1 MQKVIDYVKQYIG
14 LISIVL
20 AVCMLLTYSLSYFM
34 TNSDNHR
41 AAEMYVGELQYSI
54 SIDGSDTNILTV
66 PSGETIVDLTL
77 TGLNNID
84 TYYKLLYTSSN
95 NAVTVKYFD
104 KVQDTSGNLTT
115 YDLPGS
121 SLTIKG
127 SKTLKLKIN
136 NASADSRTVTFKV
149 SGGYSTNTLADVVV
163 PSGYYQIGLAT
174 QDANTYFCHT
184 SSALTDGLEYTADKL
199 AYKYKYLPSTTTA
212 GSWATSATIDSW
224 GVQLADKTS
233 TESFNGKLCTY
244 IDNKPIKV
252 LSNTFEKS
260 KASSI
265 DISNFNTSNVTTL
278 ANLFSNSAATTITL
292 GNIDTSNVI
301 NMYGMFYG
309 SSATTINDL
318 DKINTSNVTNMA
330 QMFRASKATALNLN
344 NLDTS
349 NVTNMSFMFY
359 GSSATSLDITA
370 FDTSKVTDM
379 RYMFYNNK
387 ATTLNLSKLNTSN
400 VTNMTY
406 MFYGSEATSLDL
418 TNFNTSKVTNMTYM
432 FQSSKAATINLSS
445 FNTSNVTDMTN
456 MFSQAEATNIIGLSN
471 FNTSKVTS
479 MEYMFRSSKL
489 STIDLGNFNTSS
501 VTKLNSMFMSAEA
514 TEIDVSSFDTAKVTI
529 MGSMFRYCSNLK
541 TIYASSKFV
550 TTKVTNGTY
559 MFSDATK
566 LVGGNG
572 TTYDVNN
579 VTHNYARIDT
589 SSTPGYFTNLE
600 PISFSADSW
609 NTIIAAVKK
618 NKTSKYNVGDTKKVQ
633 IGNLGTY
640 TLRIANISTP
650 NSCDSS
656 TYSETA
662 CGFVLEFE
670 DVILAKKINN
680 IASNANGWPATEL
693 HYYLNNEFYSMIPT
707 ELKNGIIQTRVV
719 SGYGQSGS
727 SNFTS
732 TDYIYIP
739 SLSEVYADATTTSD
753 TAKNVT
759 RQLDYYSYRGV
770 TTTNSSAAIKKLR
783 DTENVWWLRTPIRTL
798 TTSYYAVDTAGKN
811 SGGTATLDN
820 IGYSPAFRIG

>member
-1 MQKVIDYVKQYIG
+1 
-14 LISIVL
+14 
-20 AVCMLLTYSLSYFM
+20 MLLTYSLSYFM

-77 TGLNNID
+77 TGLNDID

-174 QDANTYFCHT
+174 QDANAYFCHT

-252 LSNTFEKS
+252 LSNAFEKS

-292 GNIDTSNVI
+292 GNIDTSNLI
-301 NMYGMFYG
+301 NMYG
-309 SSATTINDL
+309 
-318 DKINTSNVTNMA
+318 
-330 QMFRASKATALNLN
+330 
-344 NLDTS
+344 
-349 NVTNMSFMFY
+349 MFY

-387 ATTLNLSKLNTSN
+387 AATLNLSKLNTSN

-418 TNFNTSKVTNMTYM
+418 TNFNTSKVTN
-432 FQSSKAATINLSS
+432 
-445 FNTSNVTDMTN
+445 
-456 MFSQAEATNIIGLSN
+456 
-471 FNTSKVTS
+471 
-479 MEYMFRSSKL
+479 
-489 STIDLGNFNTSS
+489 
-501 VTKLNSMFMSAEA
+501 
-514 TEIDVSSFDTAKVTI
+514 
-529 MGSMFRYCSNLK
+529 
-541 TIYASSKFV
+541 
-550 TTKVTNGTY
+550 GTY

-566 LVGGNG
+566 LVGGNR

-609 NTIIAAVKK
+609 DTII
-618 NKTSKYNVGDTKKVQ
+618 
-633 IGNLGTY
+633 
-640 TLRIANISTP
+640 
-650 NSCDSS
+650 
-656 TYSETA
+656 
-662 CGFVLEFE
+662 
-670 DVILAKKINN
+670 
-680 IASNANGWPATEL
+680 
-693 HYYLNNEFYSMIPT
+693 
-707 ELKNGIIQTRVV
+707 
-719 SGYGQSGS
+719 
-727 SNFTS
+727 
-732 TDYIYIP
+732 
-739 SLSEVYADATTTSD
+739 
-753 TAKNVT
+753 
-759 RQLDYYSYRGV
+759 
-770 TTTNSSAAIKKLR
+770 AAIKKLR
-783 DTENVWWLRTPIRTL
+783 NTENVWWLRTPIRTL

-820 IGYSPAFRIG
+820 IGFSPAFRIG